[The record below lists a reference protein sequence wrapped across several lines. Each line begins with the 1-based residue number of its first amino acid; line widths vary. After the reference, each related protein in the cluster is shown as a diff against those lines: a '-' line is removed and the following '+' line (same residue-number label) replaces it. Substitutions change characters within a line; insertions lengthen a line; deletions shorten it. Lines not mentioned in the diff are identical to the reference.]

1 MRAIAVILV
10 ILGVSCGRVFGAS
23 ASGGSGMS
31 ERIALDRCEIVMG
44 DEPAYVRL
52 GVEDVRAYL
61 QEITGTRPA
70 LHLSSEDAGR
80 AGALIVVGKEA
91 LREMPG
97 APDLDLPTD
106 PQSYVLRAYSGKQPI
121 IIVAGNDPQ
130 GTKYALVDLL
140 RAIRFEGREAWIPG
154 DLNVTDR
161 PHFGLRGMYAHL
173 HWQYNHPYA
182 LRSWSLQDWKRY
194 VDMLAYMKVNLFQI
208 WTMAAI
214 CPNPLNSGDEAYL
227 EKYHEVVKYAREMR
241 GMEVWPGECANN
253 IAESDFGAPIEE
265 REYFQ
270 VEVLKNPA
278 DPKQFQQIM
287 DNRANMYRLI
297 DNGDGY
303 WIIDSDPGR
312 WKGSPSS
319 ELADIF
325 TGNRELIDRYAKK
338 GRDAKLVYWVWQ
350 GWGSGTPGEN
360 WRATIEGIRDKVRE
374 PWWLTPC
381 NADHLALV
389 SEMGYLRKSVFF
401 PYGHIE
407 PEPSNPLTHVK
418 FADLAETVSLA
429 ERHPGLA
436 GIMGNAQTPFVQLP
450 NIFYL
455 AECAWNSETTK
466 LSDEEVLR
474 RLARLVF
481 PAVENEL
488 TEGWLALSAGGSD
501 RALKI
506 GRKLESLAAQDGLG
520 LPGPGGRFIFPDPK
534 IIVRDLALLLKMHGN
549 AEKVRELVDAVGARG
564 SAELQDAVVAYL
576 SAVLDWQRRTGWHG
590 CRVDGVDFN
599 GGGTLLHGRDF
610 VTVYQAVRSYLGQDA
625 VRMQSWAA
633 SVESRLR
640 EAGFSDSMSYR
651 AALETIAEP
660 GVRRPDGRR

>member
-1 MRAIAVILV
+1 MRRTPGIVSRRYPEEMTEKIL
-10 ILGVSCGRVFGAS
+10 LSNCT
-23 ASGGSGMS
+23 
-31 ERIALDRCEIVMG
+31 IVMG

-52 GVEDVRAYL
+52 GVEDLRSYL
-61 QEITGTRPA
+61 HEITGVRPPLTR
-70 LHLSSEDAGR
+70 STDAGD
-80 AGALIVVGKEA
+80 ALVIVGRQA
-91 LREMPG
+91 QD
-97 APDLDLPTD
+97 ADLPAE
-106 PQSYVLRAYSGKQPI
+106 PQSYVLRAHPGDPTRI
-121 IIVAGNDPQ
+121 IAAGHDPQ

-154 DLNVTDR
+154 DLRITDR

-194 VDMLAYMKVNLFQI
+194 IDLLAYMKVNLFQI

-214 CPNPLNSGDEAYL
+214 CPNPLSSGDEAYL

-253 IAESDFGAPIEE
+253 VAESDFGAPIEH

-278 DPKQFQQIM
+278 DPKQLREIM

-303 WIIDSDPGR
+303 WIIDSDPGK

-325 TGNRELIDRYAKK
+325 AGNRELIDRYAEK
-338 GRDAKLVYWVWQ
+338 GRDAKLIYWVWQ
-350 GWGSGTPGEN
+350 GWGSGTPREN
-360 WRATIEGIRDKVRE
+360 WRATIEGIRDKVHE

-389 SEMGYLRKSVFF
+389 SEMGYLNKSVFF
-401 PYGHIE
+401 PYGYIE

-418 FADLAETVSLA
+418 FDLLRETVALA
-429 ERHPGLA
+429 LKHPGLA

-450 NIFYL
+450 NVFYL
-455 AECAWNSETTK
+455 AECAWNPETTK
-466 LSDEEVLR
+466 LSDEEILR

-481 PAVENEL
+481 PAAEDEL

-501 RALKI
+501 RALEI
-506 GRKLESLAAQDGLG
+506 GRKLESLAAEDKLG

-534 IIVRDLALLLKMHGN
+534 IIVTDLALLLKVHGC
-549 AEKVRELVDAVGARG
+549 AEKVRELVDANKDE
-564 SAELQDAVVAYL
+564 AEVQDAVLTYL
-576 SAVLDWQRRTGWHG
+576 SAVLEWQARTGWHG
-590 CRVDGVDFN
+590 CRVDGVDFS

-610 VTVYQAVRSYLGQDA
+610 VTVYQAVRSYLGEDA
-625 VRMQSWAA
+625 VKMQSWAVSA
-633 SVESRLR
+633 ESRLR
-640 EAGFSDSMSYR
+640 DAGFSDSMSYR